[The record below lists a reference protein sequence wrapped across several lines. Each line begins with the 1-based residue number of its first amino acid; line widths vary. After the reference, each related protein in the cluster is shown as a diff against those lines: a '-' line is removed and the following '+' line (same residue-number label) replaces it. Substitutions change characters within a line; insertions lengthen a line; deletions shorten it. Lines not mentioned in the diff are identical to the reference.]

1 MSLKENLLQAKLK
14 IALVLL
20 VIALG
25 YGGWEGWKYF
35 QYLQSS
41 QYAFDM
47 LKDSLKSIDEEKLS
61 AQVNFDSLNQ
71 GIAQCVAQFYPFLEQ
86 GSNQQAAI
94 KKRLQKHLL
103 ERLLAKDNSRQ
114 RKELTAEEALEK
126 PLDVLPPD
134 FVKQLQQSLA
144 LNATGT
150 GNPNSAFVTA
160 TLHHPLLDKDFNL
173 VFLMQRTPSGWM
185 LTDLANARELV
196 AQFREAQLTR
206 NEAKRV
212 QLIKKNE
219 MTQQRMN
226 ATLPI
231 QSCEAAAGVISDN
244 KTLLVRVIVVG
255 RNATAD
261 RVDGYSL
268 HVAIANE
275 AGKPILDRYLD
286 KAAPL
291 QPGEPFKQ
299 DWTIEMTADSDIG
312 KALLAGGKL
321 QCQTRWQTVALNNG
335 DVLYIREVK
344 QIPEDFK

>member
-1 MSLKENLLQAKLK
+1 MSLKENLLKAKLK
-14 IALVLL
+14 IALVVL

-25 YGGWEGWKYF
+25 YGGWEGWKYY

-47 LKDSLKSIDEEKLS
+47 LKENLKSIDEEKLS
-61 AQVNFDSLNQ
+61 AQVNFPSMSQRIAQ
-71 GIAQCVAQFYPFLEQ
+71 GIARFYPFIEQ
-86 GSNQQAAI
+86 GPNQQQAI
-94 KKRLQKHLL
+94 MQRLQTYLK
-103 ERLLAKDNSRQ
+103 ERLMAKEKGKQ
-114 RKELTAEEALEK
+114 RELTPEEALEQ
-126 PLDVLPPD
+126 PLEILPPD
-134 FVKQLQQSLA
+134 FVKQLQHSLA

-150 GNPNSAFVTA
+150 GNPDLAFVSA
-160 TLHHPLLDKDFNL
+160 TLHHPQFDKDFNL
-173 VFLMQRTPSGWM
+173 IFLLQRTPSGWVIS
-185 LTDLANARELV
+185 DLANATELV
-196 AQFREAQLTR
+196 AQFRDAQLKR
-206 NEAKRV
+206 NEAKRL

-219 MTQQRMN
+219 AIQQRMN
-226 ATLPI
+226 TTLPI

-261 RVDGYSL
+261 RVNGYSL
-268 HVAIANE
+268 HVTILSE
-275 AGKPILDRYLD
+275 SGKPILDRYLD
-286 KAAPL
+286 KAMPL

-299 DWTIEMTADSDIG
+299 AWTIEMAADSETG

-321 QCQTRWQTVALNNG
+321 KCLTRWQTVALNSG